1 MQDMEQYKSKVK
13 KNIENLINSNAL
25 EDAKKIIKEYKE
37 LVNND
42 VDIYSFE
49 GVIAMLEDNMDKAE
63 IILKRG
69 NTLYVKIVLIYY
81 IISAIYMN
89 LLITMNW
96 P

>member
-1 MQDMEQYKSKVK
+1 MEQYKSKVK